1 MGKNFTRM
9 CYGERFPLYVK
20 DAKPKPQAKRII
32 SDDTNKKLEHVL
44 LLLTKLLEGEQ
55 KAYDKAK
62 QQRFQKMC
70 AEAEQGY
77 GNRNPHNRR
86 NKNRLSIPVESF
98 DQKPLSVRD
107 TSSYDLVCMEAAM
120 AYASR
125 NPHLKG
131 GKKHDG
137 SRHYD

>member
-9 CYGERFPLYVK
+9 CYGERFPVRVA
-20 DAKPKPQAKRII
+20 DAKPQPVKKPGNDI
-32 SDDTNKKLEHVL
+32 NKKLEHVL

-55 KAYDKAK
+55 KVYDKAK

-70 AEAEQGY
+70 AEAEQGC

-120 AYASR
+120 AYTSR

-131 GKKHDG
+131 GKKA
-137 SRHYD
+137 